1 MSNWVNAAVRTNR
14 LKEADSLMTDVVALG
29 NAQQLA
35 TFGRSLITLKQ
46 ADLALKL
53 MLENQKK
60 HGDNFVVNSGLM
72 RAYSAKG
79 NYAKAIEFA
88 DKAIAQAPN
97 EQQKKATEDLKTQL
111 KGNKDIN

>member
-1 MSNWVNAAVRTNR
+1 
-14 LKEADSLMTDVVALG
+14 
-29 NAQQLA
+29 
-35 TFGRSLITLKQ
+35 
-46 ADLALKL
+46 
-53 MLENQKK
+53 MLDNQKK

-79 NYAKAIEFA
+79 DFAKAIEFA

-97 EQQKKATEDLKTQL
+97 DQQKKATEDLKTQL